1 MRIQDYS
8 NLIMEQLAERVNANE
23 RLVWRGRYV
32 DTAFLLEVGDGAWLI
47 KIASGRIDA
56 VTPVTRVMP
65 SWSFA
70 LRASRE
76 VWTQFWQPVPQPGF
90 HDLMAMVKRRHF
102 KNSSAFTVFPFC
114 VFEIRPLNDNRSR
127 LHKKHTAER
136 RQ

>member
-47 KIASGRIDA
+47 KIASGRIAA

-76 VWTQFWQPVPQPGF
+76 AWTQFWQPVPQPGF
-90 HDLMAMVKRRHF
+90 HDLMAMVKRRHLRLEGDLYPFMSNLLYF
-102 KNSSAFTVFPFC
+102 KGVMAALRGVG
-114 VFEIRPLNDNRSR
+114 
-127 LHKKHTAER
+127 A
-136 RQ
+136 